1 MVASLVFADEIFE
14 RRDGAKIASKNKINQ
29 ISQPINSCTS
39 YVMHFTKGKRE
50 GERGREIKGSKKI
63 CMFTLSW
70 EFHSENIFVV
80 EIIDGLNRK
89 KTEISPKM

>member
-29 ISQPINSCTS
+29 ISQPINSCAS
-39 YVMHFTKGKRE
+39 YVMHFTKG
-50 GERGREIKGSKKI
+50 SKKI
-63 CMFTLSW
+63 GMFTRSW

-80 EIIDGLNRK
+80 VVEIINGLNRK